1 MSRAHSKKNK
11 NISKK
16 TDYEKIILICMS
28 ILTVIALSVFITS
41 LVQGN
46 SKKQKVT
53 PTPTI
58 AANISTSTVTRQ
70 EESNDTK
77 LLEVLEDNP
86 DKYIS
91 SQSPNRNTF
100 SNENITFDYNPS
112 IFNITYT
119 RAARLLGRLYDF
131 QNIIIISK
139 DKTYTL
145 EMRLNMEGIGGG
157 CPDFPAGYEL
167 SDVTLSGRSV
177 KKAKFIDS
185 ENAHESWPLGNIYIV
200 DKGEYG
206 YNCPNVA
213 GIHSDKNGAS
223 TIVYRLNPLYNNPD
237 EYNKAEKELDEIVAS
252 IKGFW

>member
-1 MSRAHSKKNK
+1 MARIRSKKVK
-11 NISKK
+11 KSSKK

-46 SKKQKVT
+46 SKKQSVT

-58 AANISTSTVTRQ
+58 TANTSTSKVSRQ
-70 EESNDTK
+70 EESNGTK
-77 LLEVLEDNP
+77 LLEVLEDSP

-100 SNENITFDYNPS
+100 SNENITFDYDPS
-112 IFNITYT
+112 LFNITYT

-131 QNIIIISK
+131 QNIKLTSK
-139 DKTYTL
+139 DKSYEL
-145 EMRLNMEGIGGG
+145 EMRLNMEGIGGA

-167 SDVTLSGRSV
+167 SDITLSDKSL
-177 KKAKFIDS
+177 KKAKFVDS

-206 YNCPNVA
+206 YECPNVA

-223 TIVYRLNPLYNNPD
+223 TITYRVHSLNNDPLAYQN
-237 EYNKAEKELDEIVAS
+237 AEKNIDEIVTS